1 MKFLVAC
8 LGICLVLLTGG
19 MLYSDIARIPETP
32 KTIQPPSYKVYYE
45 YDIYNGDTVAV
56 DTIYVPIN

>member
-19 MLYSDIARIPETP
+19 MVYTEILQTSQSIHEPQ
-32 KTIQPPSYKVYYE
+32 KYKVYYE
-45 YDIYNGDTVAV
+45 YNVYNNDTIPV
-56 DTIYVPIN
+56 DTIYVPLK